1 MKKNTNLHAAKAAKN
16 DEFYT
21 QLYDIENE
29 LRHYWEQLRGKTILC
44 NCDDPET
51 SNFWQCLHMQ
61 FGHRGI
67 KRLMAT
73 HFVYENLFS
82 PGETYLLDY
91 TGGADTDFKA
101 GTRTPLQGNGDFRSP
116 ECIEF
121 LKQADLVITNPP
133 FSLFREYVAQ
143 LVEYDKKFLI
153 IGNLNALTYCEIF
166 PLIRDNKMWLGYS
179 PRGMYFNNPEGKLIA
194 TNAVWF
200 TNLEVK
206 KRYEEI
212 YLVKK
217 YNPEE
222 YPKYENYDAIEVGHT
237 GAIPKDYFGVMG
249 VPITFMDK
257 YNPEQ
262 FEIIGMAEDN
272 GKGFSGEIDGH
283 SFWDGKNK
291 HCIVNGKIMFK
302 RLFVRR
308 RV

>member
-1 MKKNTNLHAAKAAKN
+1 
-16 DEFYT
+16 
-21 QLYDIENE
+21 
-29 LRHYWEQLRGKTILC
+29 
-44 NCDDPET
+44 
-51 SNFWQCLHMQ
+51 MQ

-67 KRLMAT
+67 KRLIAT

-101 GTRTPLQGNGDFRSP
+101 GTRTTLQGNGDFRSQ

-121 LKQADLVITNPP
+121 LKQADIVITNPP

-153 IGNLNALTYCEIF
+153 IGNMNALGYKEIF
-166 PLIRDNKMWLGYS
+166 PLVKENKLWIGYT
-179 PRGMYFNNPEGKLIA
+179 PRGMDFMDAKGELHNV
-194 TNAVWF
+194 NAVWV
-200 TNLEVK
+200 TNLYVK

-222 YPKYENYDAIEVGHT
+222 YPKYDNYDGIEVGEV
-237 GAIPKDYFGVMG
+237 ANIPKDYFGAMG
-249 VPITFMDK
+249 VPITFLEK

-262 FEIIGMAEDN
+262 FEILGLDRYVEGNTKPNHRFMI
-272 GKGFSGEIDGH
+272 KGREIYTRVA
-283 SFWDGKNK
+283 
-291 HCIVNGKIMFK
+291 I
-302 RLFVRR
+302 RR
-308 RV
+308 RGAKES